1 MNIKTTKENNI
12 TTIAIDGRLDTLTSP
27 ELNEKI
33 NELAPDSD
41 RIILDLAQLEYISS
55 AGIRSI
61 VSAHKLMADKGGFVV
76 KAPNENVMEI
86 ITLTGIS
93 EVIEIIE

>member
-33 NELAPDSD
+33 NELAQDSD
-41 RIILDLAQLEYISS
+41 RIILDLTQLEYISS

-61 VSAHKLMADKGGFVV
+61 VSAHKLMADKGGFAV

>member
-41 RIILDLAQLEYISS
+41 RIILDLTQLEYISS

-61 VSAHKLMADKGGFVV
+61 VSAYKLMADKGGFAV

>member
-41 RIILDLAQLEYISS
+41 RIILDLTQLEYISS

-61 VSAHKLMADKGGFVV
+61 VSAHKLMAGKGGFAV